1 MPWSITELNG
11 TKGIPKNVEYLINNF
26 AFLIVTSR
34 SLIENAEVLDLFQK
48 LFYLLTDFFYILLL
62 LTTIGLSPGGSSPTL
77 IQTKIKIHK
86 TTLTTKKLQN

>member
-26 AFLIVTSR
+26 AFLSMTSR

-48 LFYLLTDFFYILLL
+48 LFYLLTEFFLYIII
-62 LTTIGLSPGGSSPTL
+62 TYCNWAFTRW
-77 IQTKIKIHK
+77 Q
-86 TTLTTKKLQN
+86 